1 MELLKNHR
9 SIRGYLKTEIG
20 NDVLNEILECGI
32 RASNTGNMQLCSVIV
47 TEDPA
52 KKKLLSPY
60 HFNQPM
66 VVNAPVL
73 LTVCLDVNRFYK
85 WCSVNN
91 TRADFQNLLWLLN
104 GCVDA
109 TVFAQNICIAAE
121 NRGLG
126 ICYLGT
132 TLYNAP
138 EIAEVLKLPAGVVPI
153 TALTIGYPESVPEL
167 TDRLP
172 FEAVVHYE
180 EYSDFSDSR
189 IRALY
194 KDKENLESSK
204 RFVAEN
210 GKENLAQVYTEV
222 RYKKEDSDFFSKK
235 LIEFLTVQG
244 FRLE

>member
-1 MELLKNHR
+1 
-9 SIRGYLKTEIG
+9 
-20 NDVLNEILECGI
+20 
-32 RASNTGNMQLCSVIV
+32 
-47 TEDPA
+47 
-52 KKKLLSPY
+52 
-60 HFNQPM
+60 M

-73 LTVCLDVNRFYK
+73 LTVCMDINRFYK

-91 TRADFQNLLWLLN
+91 TQADFQNLLWLLN

-109 TVFAQNICIAAE
+109 SVFAQNVCIAAE
-121 NRGLG
+121 NHGLG

-172 FEAVVHYE
+172 FDAVVHYE
-180 EYSDFSDSR
+180 EYTDFTDSE
-189 IRALY
+189 IVELY
-194 KDKENLESSK
+194 KDKESLETSRK
-204 RFVAEN
+204 FVTEN

-235 LIEFLTVQG
+235 LMEFLTVQG
-244 FRLE
+244 FRFE

>member
-9 SIRGYLKTEIG
+9 SIRSYLKNEI
-20 NDVLNEILECGI
+20 NEDVINEILECGI
-32 RASNTGNMQLCSVIV
+32 RASNTGNMQLYSVIV
-47 TEDPA
+47 TKDKT
-52 KKKLLSPY
+52 KKSLLAPY

-73 LTVCLDVNRFYK
+73 LTVCMDINRFYK

-91 TRADFQNLLWLLN
+91 TQADFQNLLWLLN

-109 TVFAQNICIAAE
+109 SVFAQNICIAAE
-121 NRGLG
+121 NHGLG

-153 TALTIGYPESVPEL
+153 TALTIGYPESVPDL
-167 TDRLP
+167 TDRLS

-180 EYSDFSDSR
+180 EYSDFSDSQ

-194 KDKENLESSK
+194 KDKENLEVSQK
-204 RFVAEN
+204 FVTEN
-210 GKENLAQVYTEV
+210 AKENLAQVYTEV
-222 RYKKEDSDFFSKK
+222 RYKKEDSVFFSKK
-235 LIEFLTVQG
+235 LVEFLTVQG